1 MLCRNFVEY
10 LCHDQSILLLRCMR
24 VIPLSCL
31 SRYFGGQVLTHWCWV
46 VFISRAGVQES
57 FPKKLLALCKDAASI
72 VL

>member
-1 MLCRNFVEY
+1 MVCRNFVEY
-10 LCHDQSILLLRCMR
+10 LRHDQSILLLRCMH

-31 SRYFGGQVLTHWCWV
+31 SRYFGAQVHTHGCCV
-46 VFISRAGVQES
+46 VFISRAGVQGS